1 MFLGAAA
8 ALAAIPSEE
17 NAMIIE
23 HCVMQLLEH
32 SSRASWSSQELVR
45 NVRAGD
51 WAFLQLPMY
60 GNNWLAMQR
69 RAQPHPDRQ
78 LFFFPEA
85 ARAWDVHF
93 ISIGQYQVFQMEDY
107 DILKLCPAN
116 NFYPYCCYCGKFL
129 LPPNHHRC
137 TLKHQKMHR
146 YVGSGNGIWRE
157 DIAQCRA
164 HHMIGLTWPRG

>member
-1 MFLGAAA
+1 
-8 ALAAIPSEE
+8 
-17 NAMIIE
+17 MIIE

-32 SSRASWSSQELVR
+32 SSRASWSSQELFS

-69 RAQPHPDRQ
+69 RAQAHPDRQ

-93 ISIGQYQVFQMEDY
+93 ISISQYQVFQMEDY
-107 DILKLCPAN
+107 DILKLCPQN
-116 NFYPYCCYCGKFL
+116 NFFPYCCYCGKFL
-129 LPPNHHRC
+129 LPPHQHRSV
-137 TLKHQKMHR
+137 LKHQRMHR
-146 YVGSGNGIWRE
+146 YVGSGNGVWRE
-157 DIAQCRA
+157 SISQCRA
-164 HHMIGLTWPRG
+164 HHMIGNTWPRGEL